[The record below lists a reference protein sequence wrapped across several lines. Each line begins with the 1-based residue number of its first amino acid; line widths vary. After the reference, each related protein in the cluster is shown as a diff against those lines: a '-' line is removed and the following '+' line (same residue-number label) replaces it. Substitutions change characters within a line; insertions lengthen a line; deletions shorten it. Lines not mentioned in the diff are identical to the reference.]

1 MLPCLEGEGCD
12 LLINRSGWTCTQPG
26 GRIKTTT
33 VCTQPPGWPG
43 VRGFGGAEQAGRGG
57 PHTGDSEKA
66 APGFLTQGGCQL
78 CGHMG
83 LSPGC
88 SEHQG
93 VTEGPSAREATQSTS
108 RPLSPHKLVGGG
120 LSCFGGISF
129 QPQAAGKV
137 GTHRGASDPT
147 SGQMAFKRKERGAVG
162 LMQVPPRPQAGI

>member
-120 LSCFGGISF
+120 CLVLGGYPSSPRL
-129 QPQAAGKV
+129 QERLEPTEGLQTPPLGRWPLRGKKGEPWV
-137 GTHRGASDPT
+137 
-147 SGQMAFKRKERGAVG
+147 
-162 LMQVPPRPQAGI
+162 

>member
-120 LSCFGGISF
+120 VVLFWGDILPAPGCRKGWN
-129 QPQAAGKV
+129 PQ
-137 GTHRGASDPT
+137 RGFRPHLWAD
-147 SGQMAFKRKERGAVG
+147 G
-162 LMQVPPRPQAGI
+162 L